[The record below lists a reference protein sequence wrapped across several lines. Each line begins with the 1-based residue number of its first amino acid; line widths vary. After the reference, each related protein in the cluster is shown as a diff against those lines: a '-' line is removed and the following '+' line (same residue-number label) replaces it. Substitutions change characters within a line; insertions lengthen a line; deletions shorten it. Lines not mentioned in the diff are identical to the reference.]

1 VSEAPGTFFVSGATD
16 VHGKQFRWP
25 VDGLAFGGDY
35 SPEQWS
41 DTTWHEDVALMRAA
55 GVTIVSL
62 GIFSWGQLEIADG
75 VYDFGWLDRIMD
87 LLHENGIS
95 VNLATPTAAPPMWLF
110 REHPEIAS
118 VDERGV
124 RTSPGG
130 RLGWSASSAVFRTY
144 ALRIVR
150 VIAERYASHPALRMW
165 HISNELGNEN
175 SYCYSDET
183 EAAFRRW
190 LLGRYS
196 TIDAVNE
203 GWGTAF
209 WGHRYG
215 DFDQVPVPRFAR
227 TSHNPG
233 LVLDFKR
240 FSSDALLEHFIA
252 ERDVVRRVTPNVPLS
267 TNFMIHAGSGAIDY
281 ARWADEVDLVTNDHY
296 AIAADPR
303 RREELAFSA
312 DRTRGAARGRPW
324 LLLEHA
330 PGSVNWQSRNRAK
343 LPGEMARDSLTH
355 VAAGSDGAMFFQW
368 RQSIAGGEQF
378 HSGMVPHAGPDSR
391 VHREVRELG
400 ASLGR
405 LGEVRGSQV
414 TGSTAAILW
423 DQDAAWAFGSG
434 RNPSDAIDYD
444 EMAVA
449 IHAELVARGVGVDV
463 ISASMPLTEYTVVI
477 VANHYLLEPAAV
489 AALEQFVRA
498 GGHLLVTYLSGIVD
512 ATNRVIPGG
521 YPGSLRELLGIRV
534 EEFHPL
540 LANETVSLESGAVAT
555 DWAEHVQL
563 AGAAALDFYTS
574 GPLGGLPAVTLHELG
589 NGSAVYLSAH
599 IDRAS
604 IAALVEATLVRT
616 VTPFRTPDG
625 VETVRRATK
634 NSSWLFA
641 FNHGDGDARL
651 DARGFDL
658 LAGEQFGGTL
668 AAGQVAVVRESQPEV
683 PS

>member
-1 VSEAPGTFFVSGATD
+1 VSVGPESFFASGAADVSGTL
-16 VHGKQFRWP
+16 FRWP

-41 DTTWHEDVALMRAA
+41 EETWHQDVALMRAA
-55 GVTIVSL
+55 GVTLVSL
-62 GIFSWGQLEIADG
+62 GIFSWGQLELADG

-110 REHPEIAS
+110 REHPEIGS

-130 RLGWSASSAVFRTY
+130 RLGWSASSAVFRRY
-144 ALRIVR
+144 ALRMVR
-150 VIAERYASHPALRMW
+150 VVAERYASHPALRMW

-190 LLGRYS
+190 LRARYGA
-196 TIDAVNE
+196 IEALNE

-215 DFDQVPVPRFAR
+215 AFDEVPVPRFAR

-252 ERDVVRRVTPNVPLS
+252 ERDVVRAITPDVPLS
-267 TNFMIHAGSGAIDY
+267 TNFMIHAGGGAIDY

-312 DRTRGAARGRPW
+312 ARTRGAARGRPW

-355 VAAGSDGAMFFQW
+355 IAAGSDGAMFFQW
-368 RQSIAGGEQF
+368 RQSVAGGEQF

-391 VHREVRELG
+391 LHREVQGLG
-400 ASLGR
+400 ASIGR
-405 LGEVRGSQV
+405 LAEVRGSRV
-414 TGSTAAILW
+414 TGATVAILW

-434 RNPSDAIDYD
+434 RKPSDAVDYD

-463 ISASMPLTEYTVVI
+463 IPASMPLTEYTLVV
-477 VANHYLLEPAAV
+477 VPNHYLLEPAAV

-498 GGHLLVTYLSGIVD
+498 GGHVVVTYLSGIVD

-540 LANETVSLESGAVAT
+540 LAGETVALASGALAT

-563 AGAAALDFYTS
+563 AGATALDTYAS
-574 GPLGGLPAVTLHELG
+574 GPLAGLPAFTVNAFG
-589 NGSAVYLSAH
+589 GGSASYLSAH

-604 IAALVEATLVRT
+604 IGILVEATLVRT
-616 VTPFRTPDG
+616 ATPFRAPDG
-625 VETVRRATK
+625 VETSRRATQ

-641 FNHGDGDARL
+641 FNHGDGDTQL
-651 DARGFDL
+651 DAVGFDL
-658 LAGEQFGGTL
+658 LTGQPFGGIL
-668 AAGQVAVVRESQPEV
+668 AAGQVAVVRESQPEAR
-683 PS
+683 P